1 MIRSKRANILN
12 QVVIHIILVGIIFAI
27 FFMGV
32 AGQVNGRDVK
42 QQVLEKQFALL
53 IDSAEPEM
61 SFDVLKMNVN
71 GLVSGVEISRG
82 RVYVTVDGFPSFGGY
97 PYFSRYEVSVEEM
110 EDRFRVSVR

>member
-1 MIRSKRANILN
+1 MMKSKRANILN

-42 QQVLEKQFALL
+42 QQVLEKQLALL

-61 SFDVLKMNVN
+61 NFDILKMNVN
-71 GLVSGVEISRG
+71 GLVSRIDIRDG
-82 RVYVTVDGFPSFGGY
+82 RVFVFVDGFPSFDGY
-97 PYFSRYEVSVEEM
+97 PYFSKHGVSVEEL